1 MTTNPKMSVLPTS
14 TCLCSLQLN
23 TEFLIMS
30 EVRLTKVFRDTMDT
44 KYGMRAK
51 VAIQTETHG
60 DKWLSTLLPMNATAG
75 TEDWNPGDTVN
86 IDVIEKGEFLNFKPS
101 GTGKGV
107 GTTGPS
113 LESRVVRLEA
123 QVFGADTTA
132 KAATAPEETVIQAD
146 DLPDF
151 GEEVD
156 AGDGF

>member
-1 MTTNPKMSVLPTS
+1 
-14 TCLCSLQLN
+14 
-23 TEFLIMS
+23 MS
-30 EVRLTKVFRDTMDT
+30 EVRLTKVFRDTIDT

-51 VAIQTETHG
+51 VAIQTEAHG
-60 DKWLSTLLPMNATAG
+60 DKWLSALLPTNATAG

-86 IDVIEKGEFLNFKPS
+86 IDVIEKGEFLNFKPNGPS
-101 GTGKGV
+101 KG
-107 GTTGPS
+107 GSSSTTGPS
-113 LESRVVRLEA
+113 LEARVVRLEA
-123 QVFGADTTA
+123 QVFGADTAA

>member
-1 MTTNPKMSVLPTS
+1 
-14 TCLCSLQLN
+14 
-23 TEFLIMS
+23 MS
-30 EVRLTKVFRDTMDT
+30 EVRLTKVFRDSIDT

-60 DKWLSTLLPMNATAG
+60 DKWLSALLPTNATAG
-75 TEDWNPGDTVN
+75 TEDWAPGDTVN
-86 IDVIEKGEFLNFKPS
+86 IDVIEKGEFLNFKPNGPS
-101 GTGKGV
+101 KG
-107 GTTGPS
+107 GSSSSTGPS

-123 QVFGADTTA
+123 QVFGG
-132 KAATAPEETVIQAD
+132 ATVSASAPAEETVIQAD